1 MHPYGMRD
9 IARILRLPQGRVRTM
24 IAHGFVRPER
34 GPRRAWRFSFQDLV
48 VLRTARAL
56 EVARVPTRR
65 IHRSLARLRSQLPAG
80 LPLAGLTVR
89 AVGDRVVVH
98 EGESAWLADSGQYV
112 LEISVQPVPG
122 GMRVV
127 ERAVPPAEQAQQW
140 FEQAVALE
148 GADPTAACA
157 AYRHVL
163 ALDPCEPAAY
173 VNLGRLLHDAGD
185 VAGAASVYRDGLAR
199 CAPCALLLFNLALVL
214 EDAGDVPAAI
224 DAYRRALEHDPA
236 HADAHFNLAR
246 LHEAAGE
253 FRRAV
258 RHLAE
263 YRRLTVR

>member
-9 IARILRLPQGRVRTM
+9 IARILRLPQGRVRAM

-48 VLRTARAL
+48 VLRTARSL
-56 EVARVPTRR
+56 ELARVPTRR
-65 IHRSLARLRSQLPAG
+65 IHRSLARLRSQLPDG

-98 EGESAWLADSGQYV
+98 EGEAAWLADSGQYV
-112 LEISVQPVPG
+112 LEISVQQAPG
-122 GMRVV
+122 GVCVV
-127 ERAVPPAEQAQQW
+127 ERAVPPTEQAQQW
-140 FEQAVALE
+140 FERAVTLE
-148 GADPTAACA
+148 APDPPAACA
-157 AYRHVL
+157 AYRQVL

-185 VAGAASVYRDGLAR
+185 VEGAARVYRDGLAR
-199 CAPCALLLFNLALVL
+199 CEPSALLLFNLALVL
-214 EDAGDVPAAI
+214 EDAGDAPAAI
-224 DAYRRALEHDPA
+224 DAYRRALERDPA

-246 LHEAAGE
+246 LHEAAGD

>member
-9 IARILRLPQGRVRTM
+9 VARILQLPQGRVRAM

-56 EVARVPTRR
+56 ELARVPTRR
-65 IHRSLARLRSQLPAG
+65 IHRSLARLRSQLPVG
-80 LPLAGLTVR
+80 LPLTGLTIR

-98 EGESAWLADSGQYV
+98 EGEAAWLADSGQYV
-112 LEISVQPVPG
+112 LEISVQQARDG
-122 GMRVV
+122 LRVV
-127 ERAVPPAEQAQQW
+127 ERSVPPAEQAEQW
-140 FEQAVALE
+140 FERAVALE
-148 GADPTAACA
+148 GVDPRAARA
-157 AYRHVL
+157 AYEQVL
-163 ALDPCEPAAY
+163 VLDPCEPAAY

-185 VAGAASVYRDGLAR
+185 AAGAARVYRDGLAR
-199 CAPCALLLFNLALVL
+199 CAPTAVLLFNLALVL
-214 EDAGDVPAAI
+214 EDAGDVPGAI
-224 DAYRRALEHDPA
+224 AAYRRALDCNPRY
-236 HADAHFNLAR
+236 ADAHFNLAR